1 METAEN
7 TVSDRSEIVN
17 MRKPRWV
24 IAGFVV
30 ALLGLLFTLQGA
42 GVIKGSA
49 MSGSAFWAIAGPV
62 IIIAG
67 LAIAGVGIRGRVR

>member
-1 METAEN
+1 
-7 TVSDRSEIVN
+7 
-17 MRKPRWV
+17 
-24 IAGFVV
+24 V
-30 ALLGLLFTLQGA
+30 ALVGLLFTLQGS

-67 LAIAGVGIRGRVR
+67 LAVAGAGIRNRTR